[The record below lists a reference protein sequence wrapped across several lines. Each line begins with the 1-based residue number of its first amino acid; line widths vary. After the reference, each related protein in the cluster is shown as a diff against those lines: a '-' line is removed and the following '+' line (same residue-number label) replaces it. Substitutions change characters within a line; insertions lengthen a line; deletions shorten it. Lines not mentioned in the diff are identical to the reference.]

1 MQINVSGLLRDF
13 PRAKKEALR
22 GGRVIIKTREGNL
35 VLMSEHS
42 SEEKILGAM
51 KGTFRISEG
60 VDLTRPTSVDS
71 EWRAEC

>member
-13 PRAKKEALR
+13 PKAKKEALR

-35 VLMSEHS
+35 VLMSEHC
-42 SEEKILGAM
+42 SEEKTLGLM
-51 KGTFRISEG
+51 KGTFQMSEE
-60 VDLTRPTSVDS
+60 VDLTLPTTLDS